1 MNTNEEETKG
11 GAPAGLG
18 GWWARGN
25 AFLPPDLLVGRE
37 SLSTLSPP
45 SLSPS
50 LLPNQIESSGRIIN
64 DSDNAAE
71 FREMTVIWF

>member
-1 MNTNEEETKG
+1 MGPQRGWEG
-11 GAPAGLG
+11 GGPAGMLS
-18 GWWARGN
+18 
-25 AFLPPDLLVGRE
+25 FLRIC
-37 SLSTLSPP
+37 LSGENLSPRFLLP
-45 SLSPS
+45 LSPS